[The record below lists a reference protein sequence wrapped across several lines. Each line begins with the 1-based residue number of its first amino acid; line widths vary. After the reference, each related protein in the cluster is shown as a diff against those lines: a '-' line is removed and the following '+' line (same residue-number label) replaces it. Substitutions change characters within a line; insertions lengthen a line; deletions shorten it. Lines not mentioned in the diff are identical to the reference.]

1 MLGRI
6 YRLLQE
12 KERKQLFKMALGVF
26 FNALLNFLSLAM
38 LLPVLYFLLEEN
50 SQKQAALF
58 FCLLAFGVVLL
69 KYLLGTYLLRYQNQ
83 CLLSFYRRLS
93 FHLFSSYYQR
103 GLLFIREHGS
113 NKLGHE
119 INAICYAFS
128 HSLLAPICR
137 MAGDILLVLLITI
150 ALLCWKGK
158 LVLLLFLAFI
168 PFMGI
173 YFLVVRKRVQ
183 QYGKDDLT
191 VKREQSRIVMD
202 TFRGYIDMEVNGAF
216 ASRQAS
222 FLEGMDKI
230 SQTRIKLDNLMR
242 LPMFLSE
249 MAVVLGLCLLLLFAQ
264 GDISMMVGVFAI
276 AAFRLLPALRNIL
289 SSWTQIQNASHCLDT
304 IEDGLKNYNENEA
317 EDWHEIK
324 FEKLIQIQDL
334 SYAYP
339 DGNLVLNQFN
349 ACIRPGEY
357 VGICGASGAGKS
369 TLFNILL
376 GFLEPQ
382 SGKILIDDV
391 VLDRQHRSSWMKS
404 IGYVPQEVFIFNGNL
419 AENIALGCQNIDEER
434 VREIVFQVG
443 LGQWL
448 ESLPEGIHTRM
459 SEAGA
464 KLSGGQK
471 QRIGIARALYKQ
483 AAVLFLD
490 EATSALDNQSEQ
502 DINLCLSNLK
512 KDYPKLCILSIAH
525 RDSSLSYCD
534 RIIHLD

>member
-183 QYGKDDLT
+183 QYGKDDLN

-202 TFRGYIDMEVNGAF
+202 TFRGY
-216 ASRQAS
+216 SS
-222 FLEGMDKI
+222 KKI
-230 SQTRIKLDNLMR
+230 MSYML
-242 LPMFLSE
+242 
-249 MAVVLGLCLLLLFAQ
+249 VH
-264 GDISMMVGVFAI
+264 I
-276 AAFRLLPALRNIL
+276 AC
-289 SSWTQIQNASHCLDT
+289 T
-304 IEDGLKNYNENEA
+304 
-317 EDWHEIK
+317 
-324 FEKLIQIQDL
+324 
-334 SYAYP
+334 
-339 DGNLVLNQFN
+339 
-349 ACIRPGEY
+349 
-357 VGICGASGAGKS
+357 AG
-369 TLFNILL
+369 
-376 GFLEPQ
+376 
-382 SGKILIDDV
+382 
-391 VLDRQHRSSWMKS
+391 
-404 IGYVPQEVFIFNGNL
+404 
-419 AENIALGCQNIDEER
+419 C
-434 VREIVFQVG
+434 
-443 LGQWL
+443 
-448 ESLPEGIHTRM
+448 
-459 SEAGA
+459 
-464 KLSGGQK
+464 
-471 QRIGIARALYKQ
+471 
-483 AAVLFLD
+483 
-490 EATSALDNQSEQ
+490 SA
-502 DINLCLSNLK
+502 
-512 KDYPKLCILSIAH
+512 
-525 RDSSLSYCD
+525 
-534 RIIHLD
+534 

>member
-26 FNALLNFLSLAM
+26 FNALLNFLSLAV

-183 QYGKDDLT
+183 QYGKDDLNT
-191 VKREQSRIVMD
+191 KREQARIVMD

-289 SSWTQIQNASHCLDT
+289 SAWTQIQNASHCLDT
-304 IEDGLKNYNENEA
+304 IEEGLKDYNENHQEN
-317 EDWHEIK
+317 WQEIK
-324 FEKLIQIQDL
+324 FEEAIRIEDL

-339 DGNLVLNQFN
+339 DGNLVLNHFN

-357 VGICGASGAGKS
+357 VGICGASGVGKS

-376 GFLEPQ
+376 TFLEPL

-391 VLDRQHRSSWMKS
+391 VLDREHRASWMKS

-419 AENIALGCQNIDEER
+419 AENIALGRKDIDEER
-434 VREIVFQVG
+434 VKKIIFQVG
-443 LGQWL
+443 LEQWM
-448 ESLPEGIHTRM
+448 ESLPDGMHTRM

-483 AAVLFLD
+483 AAVLLLD

>member
-1 MLGRI
+1 
-6 YRLLQE
+6 
-12 KERKQLFKMALGVF
+12 MALGVF
-26 FNALLNFLSLAM
+26 FNALLNFLSLAV

-183 QYGKDDLT
+183 QYGKDDLNT
-191 VKREQSRIVMD
+191 KREQARIVMD

-289 SSWTQIQNASHCLDT
+289 SAWTQIQNASHCLDT
-304 IEDGLKNYNENEA
+304 IEEGLKDYNENHQEN
-317 EDWHEIK
+317 WQEIK
-324 FEKLIQIQDL
+324 FEEAIRIEDL

-339 DGNLVLNQFN
+339 DGNLVLNHFN

-357 VGICGASGAGKS
+357 VGICGASGVGKS

-376 GFLEPQ
+376 TFLEPL

-391 VLDRQHRSSWMKS
+391 VLDREHRASWMKS

-419 AENIALGCQNIDEER
+419 AENIALGRKDIDEER
-434 VREIVFQVG
+434 VKKIIFQVG
-443 LGQWL
+443 LEQWM
-448 ESLPEGIHTRM
+448 ESLPDGMHTRM

-483 AAVLFLD
+483 AAVLLLD

-534 RIIHLD
+534 RIIRLD